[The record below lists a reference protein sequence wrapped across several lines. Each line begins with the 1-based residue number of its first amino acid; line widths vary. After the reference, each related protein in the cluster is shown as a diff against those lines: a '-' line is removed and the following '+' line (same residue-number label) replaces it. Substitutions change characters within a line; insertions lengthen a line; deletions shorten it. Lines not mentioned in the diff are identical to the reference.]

1 MHSSGVF
8 RFDDTI
14 NDMDFFSRFKYTNK
28 GPHSAGAKNSNS
40 IGVRYRGIHP
50 SMIGHI
56 DLTVCGNSDPG
67 TSGLLSPYGKING
80 LSFDS
85 SMEPDNFRFE
95 FIEAIREVLKED
107 GVDYVDMV
115 FDNPDDY
122 YAMVNTIH
130 KFNEDNIH
138 IRYEQRKK
146 DYDQVK
152 TEEEEDLEETLS
164 FSVGSKK
171 EPAKKEKKKKK

>member
-1 MHSSGVF
+1 
-8 RFDDTI
+8 
-14 NDMDFFSRFKYTNK
+14 
-28 GPHSAGAKNSNS
+28 
-40 IGVRYRGIHP
+40 
-50 SMIGHI
+50 
-56 DLTVCGNSDPG
+56 
-67 TSGLLSPYGKING
+67 
-80 LSFDS
+80 
-85 SMEPDNFRFE
+85 MEPDNFRFE

-171 EPAKKEKKKKK
+171 EPTKKEKKKKK